1 MYLDCYMIMRHISSS
16 PFADHTFCLDRRS
29 KLEMSKN
36 LARMYTDVLEEPLPS
51 ALQQIVDKMDLG
63 CSALGQAKVAAI

>member
-1 MYLDCYMIMRHISSS
+1 MYLIRYIIMRHISAS
-16 PFADHTFCLDRRS
+16 PFADHTFCVDRRS

-51 ALQQIVDKMDLG
+51 ALQRILEKLDLSR
-63 CSALGQAKVAAI
+63 SALGQAKVAAI

>member
-1 MYLDCYMIMRHISSS
+1 MYFACYMIMRHISSS

-36 LARMYTDVLEEPLPS
+36 LARMYGDVLEEPLPPG
-51 ALQQIVDKMDLG
+51 LQRLIDKLDLG
-63 CSALGQAKVAAI
+63 RSSPAK